1 MRDSDDDLAAAGAR
15 LVAVGTG
22 DQRYAD
28 AFVRE
33 TEAPFLVLVDDDAAA
48 AQAASVRTVG
58 WFSLLHPRTWRA
70 SVDTWKRGHRVH
82 KAGARVT
89 QLGATFVLGPG
100 DRLTYEYIDADSTDH
115 APVADVLTAV
125 RETGAC

>member
-1 MRDSDDDLAAAGAR
+1 MAG
-15 LVAVGTG
+15 
-22 DQRYAD
+22 QRRH
-28 AFVRE
+28 VE
-33 TEAPFLVLVDDDAAA
+33 T
-48 AQAASVRTVG
+48 RT
-58 WFSLLHPRTWRA
+58 PRPQGR
-70 SVDTWKRGHRVH
+70 
-82 KAGARVT
+82 ARVT